1 LPKKNWP
8 RMDADEN
15 DLASALASLARLVR
29 RRRRPPAPPV
39 LEFKLAGGDGEGG
52 AGGSIDPDYDW
63 RLGAGEG
70 LRQHELDLA
79 AADGVDRHWD
89 TGDRYLQARRIGG
102 DAGIET
108 RHEGGQHIARIG
120 RLSRGLPGDPC
131 DRRRR
136 IRDLHF
142 HAG

>member
-1 LPKKNWP
+1 MNADENEFKLAGGDGEGRWGLHLLRLRLAPGCRRPLPVGATDWRRRRGSSTVGFCLPKKNWP

-63 RLGAGEG
+63 RLGA
-70 LRQHELDLA
+70 
-79 AADGVDRHWD
+79 
-89 TGDRYLQARRIGG
+89 
-102 DAGIET
+102 
-108 RHEGGQHIARIG
+108 
-120 RLSRGLPGDPC
+120 
-131 DRRRR
+131 
-136 IRDLHF
+136 
-142 HAG
+142 